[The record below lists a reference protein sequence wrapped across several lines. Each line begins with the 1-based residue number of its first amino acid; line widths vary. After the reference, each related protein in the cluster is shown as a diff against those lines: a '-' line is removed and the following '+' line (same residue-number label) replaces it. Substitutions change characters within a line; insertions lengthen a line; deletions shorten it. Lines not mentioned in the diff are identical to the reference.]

1 MNSIETSRQTMYIA
15 TNSFLDLHA
24 TVLNPI
30 NNYKTYSTSF
40 KSAYATFNGFAET
53 QSYNR
58 KGITIAK
65 NEARNVLVILACENA
80 CRLVAYGRFVQN
92 KELET
97 GMSLSLSKL
106 KKLKDSELRN
116 VAQRVYNAGQTN
128 LTAITPYGTTA
139 TTQTAFL
146 AAITNYITY
155 LPKPRLGTAAKKQNT
170 IALKDAFVKVDNA
183 LADIDAL
190 IDTIRFSNSSL
201 YNEYYLARK
210 IILTNGTGLML
221 KGLVIDLTTD
231 EPIENAKIV
240 LKLIPHPSM
249 GKQLLE
255 TKPIYKVSAEKGG
268 FNIKSIPVAS
278 YSVTV
283 TKKGYVSQ
291 TIIYEIDGDELN
303 TLNIKLVKVK

>member
-1 MNSIETSRQTMYIA
+1 MNSIETSKQTMYIA

-24 TVLNPI
+24 TVLSPI
-30 NNYKTYSTSF
+30 NNYKTYSSLF
-40 KSAYATFNGFAET
+40 KSAYTTFSGFAET

-65 NEARNVLVILACENA
+65 NDARDVLVIAVCENA
-80 CRLVAYGRFVQN
+80 SRLVAYGRFVQN
-92 KELET
+92 KEIET

-116 VAQRVYNAGQTN
+116 VAQNVYNAGQTN
-128 LTAITPYGTTA
+128 LTALTPYGTTA

-146 AAITNYITY
+146 AVLTNYVTY
-155 LPKPRLGTAAKKQNT
+155 LPKPRLSTAAKRQNT
-170 IALKDAFVKVDNA
+170 IALKDAFAKVDNT

-190 IDTIRFSNSSL
+190 IDTIRFSNPSL

-210 IILTNGTGLML
+210 IILNNGTGLMM
-221 KGLVIDLTTD
+221 KGLVVDADTKK
-231 EPIENAKIV
+231 PIENAKIV
-240 LKLIPHPSM
+240 LNIIPHPSM
-249 GKQLLE
+249 SKELLE
-255 TKPIYKVSAEKGG
+255 TKPIYKISAEKGG
-268 FNIKSIPVAS
+268 FKIKSLPVAS

-291 TIIYEIDGDELN
+291 TITYEIDGEELN
-303 TLNIKLVKVK
+303 NLNITLVKV